1 METSSHR
8 LEPLPYHLELV
19 AYLKSHEQAL
29 WDWFASAPSISQ
41 YTEKLRL
48 DLLKSAYRLDP
59 HSHPEVHQAVDYAR
73 SALQL
78 DIPVTLYQA
87 QNDPQPNAALYFIPG
102 EAHLVF
108 SGPLLSL
115 LTTEELRSIAGH
127 ELAHYVLWQRN
138 QGEFHVADRLLQSIA
153 LSPSASSSHQQ
164 SARRFQL
171 YTEIFADRGSL
182 AVTGSPLHVIA
193 GLIKIQ
199 TGLSNVSA
207 PDYLRQSQ
215 EIFSKA
221 SPSTE
226 GVSHPEAFIRARS
239 LDLWH
244 KNPTSANHQIA
255 RMIEGSASLDE
266 LDLLG
271 QSRWAGLT
279 RTLLEQFLR
288 PIWFQSPA
296 VLGHARCFFP
306 DFKPAPQSNSEF
318 ALPTE
323 LDPKLREYLCYVL
336 LDFVSA
342 DPALDDLPM
351 AAALQF
357 ARSQNLDTQFEKLA
371 AKELK
376 LKLKD
381 LRTLKEQAT
390 ALLAKA
396 ESSP

>member
-1 METSSHR
+1 METNPHR

-19 AYLKSHEQAL
+19 EYLKTHERAL
-29 WDWFASAPSISQ
+29 WDWFASAPSVAQ

-48 DLLKSAYRLDP
+48 DLLKSTYRLDP
-59 HSHPEVHQAVDYAR
+59 QSHPDIHRAIDHAR
-73 SALQL
+73 SSLQL
-78 DIPVTLYQA
+78 DIPLTLYQA

-102 EAHLVF
+102 EVHLVF
-108 SGPLLSL
+108 SGPILSL
-115 LTTEELRSIAGH
+115 LTTEEIQAIAGH
-127 ELAHYVLWQRN
+127 ELAHYTLWQWN
-138 QGEFHVADRLLQSIA
+138 HGEFHVADRLLQSIA
-153 LSPSASSSHQQ
+153 RSASACSSHQQ

-182 AVTGSPLHVIA
+182 AVTGSPLHVIS

-199 TGLSNVSA
+199 TGLSTVSA
-207 PDYLRQSQ
+207 LDYLRQAE
-215 EIFSKA
+215 EIFSKGT
-221 SPSTE
+221 PSTE

-244 KNPTSANHQIA
+244 NNTTSANLEIA
-255 RMIEGSASLDE
+255 RMIEGTASLDE

-271 QSRWAGLT
+271 QSRWTGLT
-279 RTLLEQFLR
+279 RSMLEQLLR
-288 PIWFQSPA
+288 PVWFQSPA

-306 DFKPAPQSNSEF
+306 DFKPAPQSDPEF

-323 LDPKLREYLCYVL
+323 PDPKLREYLCYVL
-336 LDFVSA
+336 LDFATA
-342 DPALDDLPM
+342 DPELNELPM

-357 ARSQNLDTQFEKLA
+357 ARSQNLEVQFEKLA

-381 LRTLKEQAT
+381 LRALKEQAP
-390 ALLAKA
+390 ALMAKA
-396 ESSP
+396 ESNP

>member
-1 METSSHR
+1 METSSQR

-19 AYLKSHEQAL
+19 EYLKTHERSL
-29 WDWFASAPSISQ
+29 WDWFASAPSISR

-59 HSHPEVHQAVDYAR
+59 HSHPEIHHAVDRAR
-73 SALQL
+73 TTLQL

-108 SGPLLSL
+108 SGPVLSL
-115 LTTEELRSIAGH
+115 LSAEELQSIAGH
-127 ELAHYVLWQRN
+127 ELAHYLLWQRN

-153 LSPSASSSHQQ
+153 LSTTASSSHHQ

-171 YTEIFADRGSL
+171 STEIFADRGSL
-182 AVTGSPLHVIA
+182 AVTGNPLHVIA

-207 PDYLRQSQ
+207 PDYLRQSE

-221 SPSTE
+221 SPATE

-271 QSRWAGLT
+271 QSRWTRIT
-279 RTLLEQFLR
+279 RTMLEQLLR
-288 PIWFQSPA
+288 PVWFQSA
-296 VLGHARCFFP
+296 SVLGHARCFFS
-306 DFKPAPQSNSEF
+306 DFKPATQTDSEF
-318 ALPTE
+318 VLPGE
-323 LDPKLREYLCYVL
+323 LDPKLREFLCFVL
-336 LDFVSA
+336 LDFVTA

-357 ARSQNLDTQFEKLA
+357 TRTHNLDAQFEKLA

-381 LRTLKEQAT
+381 LRALKEQAT